1 MWNGKFNFHVKIIKK
16 SLQFIRSSYKNM
28 AVPSDP
34 PVTWSQMITIG
45 YSHIQVYLERNT
57 QKWHVREH
65 NFVEDHIS
73 LDVTAQAGKLSLI
86 GLICVSV

>member
-1 MWNGKFNFHVKIIKK
+1 
-16 SLQFIRSSYKNM
+16 M
-28 AVPSDP
+28 AVPSDL
-34 PVTWSQMITIG
+34 PVTQLQIITTG
-45 YSHIQVYLERNT
+45 YSHIQVHLERNT

-65 NFVEDHIS
+65 NFAEDHIS